1 MIIDMNTCPSL
12 RKMIFEC
19 LNNKHFNHPQAIKTF
34 IDVTLQTFSPN
45 TIKKVT
51 HIEFFIRFH
60 HIHDMQV
67 EIRAGFIMMYRK
79 IISLQIYIN
88 LRKVAKREYLI
99 ITMRKCV
106 LCKNMIAFPV
116 KTQTSLSWFVW
127 RENMKI

>member
-1 MIIDMNTCPSL
+1 
-12 RKMIFEC
+12 
-19 LNNKHFNHPQAIKTF
+19 
-34 IDVTLQTFSPN
+34 
-45 TIKKVT
+45 
-51 HIEFFIRFH
+51 
-60 HIHDMQV
+60 MQV

-127 RENMKI
+127 RENMKIVYSSVNTPSFWMNNARYIHPLNNKISVLRSSSPNLFLLLRT